1 MLCLK
6 LIRKGQWTN
15 AFKIKKNNQK
25 VFRKIKAVKVFKI
38 NYINYVGSKTKPES
52 MNWTKMSLN
61 PNIFRKIEAVK
72 VDRITKSIS

>member
-1 MLCLK
+1 M
-6 LIRKGQWTN
+6 N
-15 AFKIKKNNQK
+15 AFLIKKNNQK

-61 PNIFRKIEAVK
+61 PNIYRKK
-72 VDRITKSIS
+72 QR

>member
-1 MLCLK
+1 M
-6 LIRKGQWTN
+6 N
-15 AFKIKKNNQK
+15 AFLIKINNQK

-61 PNIFRKIEAVK
+61 PNIYRKKQRHTE
-72 VDRITKSIS
+72 